1 MSAGSRNNVSPLRK
15 KLMAQSLPAL
25 SPIAV
30 IDYGSQYTQLIVR
43 RIRELGY
50 FSKLYQPDELRETGT
65 PAAVILSGGP
75 RSTREEGAPDIDF
88 EYLQGLGVPVLGVC
102 YGMQLLNRK
111 FGGEVAPGST
121 REYGPALLKAEPGV
135 DGIFTGL
142 SPSSQI
148 WMSHS
153 DTCSELPDGCQVMG
167 RNQDGVPVA
176 LRWNERF
183 FGIQFHPEVSHTPEG
198 NAMLRNFLARAGE
211 LPPFAMSSF
220 KEILLERVRTE
231 VRGRKVVCGVSG
243 GVDSSVLA
251 ALLHEAGVDTRN
263 IFVDTGLLR
272 LHEAEDVASLFREVG
287 IEIETIDASERFL
300 TALAG
305 VSDPEEKRRIIG
317 RLFVEVFFDAVGSD
331 VELLAQGTLYP
342 DVIESATSG
351 SIASTIKTHHNR
363 VDRIMEL
370 KREGRVLEPL
380 DELFKDEVRQL
391 GRVLG
396 LPERVVGRH
405 PFPGPGLAV
414 RCPGEI
420 TAEKLKI
427 IREADHIYLEILHQ
441 RGWYDRIW
449 QAYAALI
456 PTKTVGVKGDE
467 RSYEYAMSI
476 RAVTSEDAMTAE
488 WVHLPYEILGEI
500 SSRILNEVHGVN
512 RVLYDISTKP
522 PASIE
527 WE

>member
-1 MSAGSRNNVSPLRK
+1 MEH
-15 KLMAQSLPAL
+15 
-25 SPIAV
+25 PIAV
-30 IDYGSQYTQLIVR
+30 IDFGSQYTQLIVR

-50 FSKLYQPDELRETGT
+50 FSRLYQPSELRETGD

-75 RSTREEGAPDIDF
+75 RSTLEPGAPDIDF
-88 EYLQGLGVPVLGVC
+88 EYLKEMGVPVLGVC

-111 FGGEVAPGST
+111 FGGEVAPGNT
-121 REYGPALLKAEPGV
+121 REYGPATLMVEAGV
-135 DGIFTGL
+135 DSIFNGL
-142 SPSSQI
+142 KGHSQI

-153 DTCSELPDGCQVMG
+153 DTVSRLPEGCEVTG
-167 RNQDGVPVA
+167 RNLDGIPVA
-176 LRWNERF
+176 LKWNERF
-183 FGIQFHPEVSHTPEG
+183 FGIQFHPEVSHTKEG
-198 NAMLRNFLARAGE
+198 SQILKNFLSLATD
-211 LPPFAMSSF
+211 LPPFKIASF
-220 KEILLERVRTE
+220 KDELIERVRDE
-231 VRGRKVVCGVSG
+231 VAGRKVVCGVSG

-251 ALLHEAGVDTRN
+251 ALLHEAEVDTRN

-272 LHEAEDVASLFREVG
+272 LNEAADVQSLFAEVG

-300 TALAG
+300 SGLAG
-305 VSDPEEKRRIIG
+305 VTDPEEKRRIIG

-363 VDRIMEL
+363 VDQIMQL
-370 KREGRVLEPL
+370 KKQGRVIEPL
-380 DELFKDEVRQL
+380 DSLFKDEVREL

-414 RCPGEI
+414 RCPGEV
-420 TAEKLKI
+420 TLEKLEIIQKADKI
-427 IREADHIYLEILHQ
+427 YIDLLRERH
-441 RGWYDRIW
+441 WYDAVW

-467 RSYEYAMSI
+467 RSYEYAISI

-488 WVHLPYEILGEI
+488 WVHLPYELLAEI
-500 SSRILNEVHGVN
+500 SNRILNEVPGVN

>member
-1 MSAGSRNNVSPLRK
+1 MDH
-15 KLMAQSLPAL
+15 
-25 SPIAV
+25 PIAV
-30 IDYGSQYTQLIVR
+30 IDFGSQYTQLIVR

-50 FSKLYQPDELRETGT
+50 FSKLYQPEELRETGS

-75 RSTREEGAPDIDF
+75 RSTREPGAPDIDF
-88 EYLQGLGVPVLGVC
+88 DYLVELGVPVLGVC

-111 FGGEVAPGST
+111 FGGEVAPGNT
-121 REYGPALLKAEPGV
+121 REYGPATLMIEAGV
-135 DGIFTGL
+135 DSIFNGL
-142 SPSSQI
+142 KGHSQI

-153 DTCSELPDGCQVMG
+153 DTVSVLPEGCAVTG
-167 RNQDGVPVA
+167 RNLDGVPVA
-176 LRWNERF
+176 LKWNERF
-183 FGIQFHPEVSHTPEG
+183 FGIQFHPEVSHTKEG
-198 NAMLRNFLARAGE
+198 VAILKNFLALAKD
-211 LPPFAMSSF
+211 LPKFKIASF
-220 KEILLERVRTE
+220 KDELVERVRAE
-231 VRGRKVVCGVSG
+231 VAGRKVVCGVSG

-251 ALLHEAGVDTRN
+251 ALIHEAGVDTRN

-272 LHEAEDVASLFREVG
+272 ENEAADVQSLFAEVG

-300 TALAG
+300 GALKG
-305 VSDPEEKRRIIG
+305 VTDPEEKRRIIG
-317 RLFVEVFFDAVGSD
+317 RLFVDVFFDAVGTD

-363 VDRIMEL
+363 VDRIMAL
-370 KREGRVLEPL
+370 KKEGRVIEPL
-380 DELFKDEVRQL
+380 DALFKDEVREL

-414 RCPGEI
+414 RCPGEV
-420 TAEKLKI
+420 TPEKLEI
-427 IREADHIYLEILHQ
+427 IRKADKIYIDILRQ
-441 RGWYDRIW
+441 RHWYDSVW
-449 QAYAALI
+449 QAYAAII
-456 PTKTVGVKGDE
+456 PVKTVGVKGDE
-467 RSYEYAMSI
+467 RSYEYALSL

-488 WVHLPYEILGEI
+488 WVHLPYELLAEA
-500 SSRILNEVHGVN
+500 SNRILNEVPGIN

>member
-1 MSAGSRNNVSPLRK
+1 MEH
-15 KLMAQSLPAL
+15 
-25 SPIAV
+25 PIAV
-30 IDYGSQYTQLIVR
+30 IDFGSQYTQLIVR

-50 FSKLYQPDELRETGT
+50 FSRLYQPFELRETGD

-75 RSTREEGAPDIDF
+75 RSTLEPGAPDIDF
-88 EYLQGLGVPVLGVC
+88 EYLKEMGVPVLGVC

-111 FGGEVAPGST
+111 FGGEVAPGNT
-121 REYGPALLKAEPGV
+121 REYGPATLMVEAGV
-135 DGIFTGL
+135 DSIFNGL
-142 SPSSQI
+142 KGHSQI

-153 DTCSELPDGCQVMG
+153 DTVSRLPEGCQVTG
-167 RNQDGVPVA
+167 RNLDGIPVA
-176 LRWNERF
+176 LKWNERF
-183 FGIQFHPEVSHTPEG
+183 FGIQFHPEVSHTKEG
-198 NAMLRNFLARAGE
+198 SQILKNFLSLAKD
-211 LPPFAMSSF
+211 LPPFKIASF
-220 KEILLERVRTE
+220 KDELIERVRSE
-231 VRGRKVVCGVSG
+231 VAGRKVVCGVSG

-251 ALLHEAGVDTRN
+251 ALLHEAEIDTRN

-272 LHEAEDVASLFREVG
+272 LNEAADVQSLFAEAG

-300 TALAG
+300 SGLAG
-305 VSDPEEKRRIIG
+305 VTDPEEKRRIIG

-363 VDRIMEL
+363 VDQIMQL
-370 KREGRVLEPL
+370 KKQGRVIEPL
-380 DELFKDEVRQL
+380 DSLFKDEVREL

-414 RCPGEI
+414 RCPGEV
-420 TAEKLKI
+420 TLEKLEIIQRADKI
-427 IREADHIYLEILHQ
+427 YIDLLRERH
-441 RGWYDRIW
+441 WYDAVW

-467 RSYEYAMSI
+467 RSYEYAISI

-488 WVHLPYEILGEI
+488 WVHLPYELLAEI
-500 SSRILNEVHGVN
+500 SNRILNEVPGVN

>member
-1 MSAGSRNNVSPLRK
+1 MEH
-15 KLMAQSLPAL
+15 
-25 SPIAV
+25 PIAV
-30 IDYGSQYTQLIVR
+30 IDFGSQYTQLIVR

-50 FSKLYQPDELRETGT
+50 FSRLYQPSELRETGD

-75 RSTREEGAPDIDF
+75 RSTLEPGAPDIDF
-88 EYLQGLGVPVLGVC
+88 EYLKEMGVPVLGVC

-111 FGGEVAPGST
+111 FGGEVAPGNT
-121 REYGPALLKAEPGV
+121 REYGPATLMVEAGV
-135 DGIFTGL
+135 DSIFNGL
-142 SPSSQI
+142 KGHSQI

-153 DTCSELPDGCQVMG
+153 DTVSRLPEGCEVTG
-167 RNQDGVPVA
+167 RNLDGIPVA
-176 LRWNERF
+176 LKWNERF
-183 FGIQFHPEVSHTPEG
+183 FGIQFHPEVSHTKEG
-198 NAMLRNFLARAGE
+198 SQILKNFLSLATD
-211 LPPFAMSSF
+211 LPPFKIASF
-220 KEILLERVRTE
+220 KDELIERVRDE
-231 VRGRKVVCGVSG
+231 VAGRKVVCGVSG

-251 ALLHEAGVDTRN
+251 ALLHEAEVDTRN

-272 LHEAEDVASLFREVG
+272 LNEAADVQSLFAEVG

-300 TALAG
+300 SGLAG
-305 VSDPEEKRRIIG
+305 VTDPEEKRRIIG

-363 VDRIMEL
+363 VDQIMQL
-370 KREGRVLEPL
+370 KKQGRVIEPL
-380 DELFKDEVRQL
+380 DSLFKDEVREL

-414 RCPGEI
+414 RCPGEV
-420 TAEKLKI
+420 TLEKLEIIQKADKI
-427 IREADHIYLEILHQ
+427 YIDLL
-441 RGWYDRIW
+441 RGRHWYDAVW

-467 RSYEYAMSI
+467 RSYEYAISI

-488 WVHLPYEILGEI
+488 WVHLPYELLAEI
-500 SSRILNEVHGVN
+500 SNRILNEVPGVN

>member
-1 MSAGSRNNVSPLRK
+1 MDH
-15 KLMAQSLPAL
+15 
-25 SPIAV
+25 PIAV
-30 IDYGSQYTQLIVR
+30 IDFGSQYTQLIVR

-50 FSKLYQPDELRETGT
+50 FSKLYQPEELRETGA

-75 RSTREEGAPDIDF
+75 RSTREPGAPDIDF
-88 EYLQGLGVPVLGVC
+88 DYLVELGVPVLGVC

-111 FGGEVAPGST
+111 FGGEVAPGNT
-121 REYGPALLKAEPGV
+121 REYGPATLMIEAGV
-135 DGIFTGL
+135 DSIFNGL
-142 SPSSQI
+142 KGHSQI

-153 DTCSELPDGCQVMG
+153 DTVSVLPEGCSVTG
-167 RNQDGVPVA
+167 RNLDGVPVA
-176 LRWNERF
+176 LKWTERF
-183 FGIQFHPEVSHTPEG
+183 FGIQFHPEVSHTKEG
-198 NAMLRNFLARAGE
+198 VDILKNFLALAKD
-211 LPPFAMSSF
+211 LPKFKIASF
-220 KEILLERVRTE
+220 KDELVERVRAE
-231 VRGRKVVCGVSG
+231 VAGRKVVCGVSG

-251 ALLHEAGVDTRN
+251 ALIHEAGVDTRN
-263 IFVDTGLLR
+263 IFVDTGLR
-272 LHEAEDVASLFREVG
+272 RENEAADVQSLFAEVG

-300 TALAG
+300 GALKG
-305 VSDPEEKRRIIG
+305 VTDPEEKRRIIG
-317 RLFVEVFFDAVGSD
+317 RLFVDVFFDAVGDD

-363 VDRIMEL
+363 VDRIMAL
-370 KREGRVLEPL
+370 KKEGRVIEPL
-380 DELFKDEVRQL
+380 DTLFKDEVREL

-420 TAEKLKI
+420 TPEKLEIVRKADKI
-427 IREADHIYLEILHQ
+427 YIDILRQ
-441 RGWYDRIW
+441 RHWYDSVW
-449 QAYAALI
+449 QAYAAII
-456 PTKTVGVKGDE
+456 PVKTVGVKGDE
-467 RSYEYAMSI
+467 RSYEYALSL

-488 WVHLPYEILGEI
+488 WVHLPYELLAEA
-500 SSRILNEVHGVN
+500 SNRILNEVPGIN